1 MSYALHLSTVIAI
14 YALLACSLNLT
25 AGFLGLISICQA
37 AFFGLGAYTAALLL
51 RGTANEAVFVA
62 PICFLVGWA
71 AGVALSTALFR
82 LREDYF
88 AIASFAFQ
96 AVATTAFFNL
106 YPVTGGAPGIAGIE
120 PLRFGGISLA
130 SAARSSASLVVI
142 VGALWL
148 IQRALLRSPA
158 ARVLT
163 AIRED
168 EVSVLTAG
176 LDPNRYRI
184 ALFAAGAGFAA
195 MAGAF
200 YASYMTF
207 INPTPFGFDESLLIL
222 CCVVLGGSGT
232 TAGPIVGAVALVC
245 LPEALRFAGFPSAVA
260 ANLRQIVF
268 GVALVAI
275 IILRPTGFQRANR
288 GGN

>member
-51 RGTANEAVFVA
+51 RGTTNEAVFVA
-62 PICFLVGWA
+62 AICFLVGWA

-96 AVATTAFFNL
+96 AVATAAFFNL

-120 PLRFGGISLA
+120 PLRFCGISLA
-130 SAARSSASLVVI
+130 SAARSSTSLAVG

-158 ARVLT
+158 ARVLA

-168 EVSVLTAG
+168 EVSVLAAG
-176 LDPNRYRI
+176 LDPNRYRV
-184 ALFAAGAGFAA
+184 ALFAAGAGLAA

-207 INPTPFGFDESLLIL
+207 IDPTPFGFDESLLIL

-232 TAGPIVGAVALVC
+232 SAGPIFGAVALVC

-268 GVALVAI
+268 GTALVAI
-275 IILRPTGFQRANR
+275 IILRPTGFQRADR
-288 GGN
+288 GRN